1 LSQIFP
7 EIAAASPKRSELNVD
22 SSLLPSPFSCLLR
35 GSSAFLHQQS
45 SSSNLPALRFPVRNI
60 FGYLEACSTYL
71 RKAGRKEND
80 WLSRSSNSD
89 PSQLCRFPALL
100 IPPSSPATFHTSPLL
115 SLFNTINPLNQMSFE
130 AKALSAVDVPR
141 LSPPLTDSPPSEK
154 VTTAYEDATIDE
166 SEARAIDR
174 RLLSKLDRNLIPF
187 LS

>member
-1 LSQIFP
+1 
-7 EIAAASPKRSELNVD
+7 
-22 SSLLPSPFSCLLR
+22 
-35 GSSAFLHQQS
+35 
-45 SSSNLPALRFPVRNI
+45 
-60 FGYLEACSTYL
+60 
-71 RKAGRKEND
+71 
-80 WLSRSSNSD
+80 
-89 PSQLCRFPALL
+89 
-100 IPPSSPATFHTSPLL
+100 
-115 SLFNTINPLNQMSFE
+115 MSFE